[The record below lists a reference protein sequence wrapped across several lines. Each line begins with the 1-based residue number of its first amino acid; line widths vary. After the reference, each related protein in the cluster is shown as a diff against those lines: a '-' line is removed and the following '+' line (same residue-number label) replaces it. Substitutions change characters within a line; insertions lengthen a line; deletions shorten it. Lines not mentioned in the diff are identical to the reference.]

1 MSEATVRAS
10 IKTLIEAVDNV
21 GMVYDREP
29 FTNSWANFVEQFKCN
44 VLGREQIRAFTISCE
59 TIPRE
64 RLTVASARNSHNQG
78 RLTYKIRGYCGFNY
92 ECDTENE
99 FLGVVI
105 AVLDKLDTGIV
116 TGNAYNAP
124 VAQLDSYVP
133 RTFDGILCHYAEI
146 TQEVIE
152 VIT

>member
-1 MSEATVRAS
+1 MSEATVRAG
-10 IKTLIEAVDNV
+10 IKTLIESVSNV
-21 GMVYDREP
+21 GEVYDHEP
-29 FTNSWANFVEQFKCN
+29 FAATWDEFVEQFKCR

-59 TIPRE
+59 AIPRE
-64 RLTVASARNSHNQG
+64 RLSVASTRSSHNQA
-78 RLTYKIRGYCGFNY
+78 RLTYKIRGYCGFS
-92 ECDTENE
+92 EEHSTETE

-105 AVLDKLDTGIV
+105 AVLNKLDTGIV

-124 VAQLDSYVP
+124 IAQLDSYVP
-133 RTFDGILCHYAEI
+133 RTFGGVLCHYAEI